1 MGYQVSFGYKLL
13 RRQKTRTVAIMNSRA
28 QMNDEEHI
36 MALTLRL
43 TTGFDRLGYAAY
55 YNAFSDDAEANL
67 KKVKLEQ
74 ADNIRAAGKLMADA
88 VEADRL
94 ISVYGGGGHTTLAM
108 GEMFFRA
115 GGLANINPIMETGLS
130 VFNQALKYLELER
143 TENYGSAIM
152 RYYGLK
158 EGDLLI
164 IFHNIGINPAT
175 IDAAAEAKKN
185 GVRIIAVSS
194 SYWQQE
200 MPRDH
205 FIRHSSGKNLFDF
218 ADVCID
224 DYNPVGDAVVTVPGF
239 DCPIA
244 PVSNVVDFTI
254 AHWMEIECVRQCVER
269 GITPP
274 VWHSANAPGGD
285 EANAA
290 SLAKYRPLVKNL

>member
-1 MGYQVSFGYKLL
+1 M
-13 RRQKTRTVAIMNSRA
+13 
-28 QMNDEEHI
+28 
-36 MALTLRL
+36 
-43 TTGFDRLGYAAY
+43 
-55 YNAFSDDAEANL
+55 
-67 KKVKLEQ
+67 KLEQ